1 MADSAFQAELVRLGF
16 EPVLDVGPEKAAAL
30 FQDERVRW
38 MPILNSVGGKPE

>member
-38 MPILNSVGGKPE
+38 TPILNSVGGKPE